1 MGMDCTLVSETML
14 LKLKKQ
20 EQKGEESPDGE
31 KKMNDSL
38 EDMFDQTTHEEYE
51 SCLAES
57 FPQVADEEKELSTTT
72 KKTQTLLVINKIKS
86 NRKHLWS
93 HILKV
98 MIERLNYK
106 IFLILR
112 WFGRKKREE
121 NYLDTHVRNGKFI
134 TQIFQQKKE
143 KRSWLPAQDTDFATF
158 HPTHQRISGKLI
170 FLLLRLVWKEV
181 TLKKT
186 LILVLVQKD
195 GSLTMQCFLKKA
207 KSRRHKC

>member
-1 MGMDCTLVSETML
+1 
-14 LKLKKQ
+14 
-20 EQKGEESPDGE
+20 
-31 KKMNDSL
+31 MNDSL

-72 KKTQTLLVINKIKS
+72 TKKKKQTLLVINKIKS

-106 IFLILR
+106 IFLMLR

-121 NYLDTHVRNGKFI
+121 NYLDTHVRNVNLFSSRRKR
-134 TQIFQQKKE
+134 KE
-143 KRSWLPAQDTDFATF
+143 V
-158 HPTHQRISGKLI
+158 G
-170 FLLLRLVWKEV
+170 FLLKTPISLHSTQHTREFLGSWFSFYSDLYGKRL
-181 TLKKT
+181 
-186 LILVLVQKD
+186 
-195 GSLTMQCFLKKA
+195 
-207 KSRRHKC
+207 H